1 MNILQGGSESWGATA
16 VVVIFG
22 SWFGRILIETEIAS
36 TLIKKTVELSG
47 ENPLFTTAL
56 ISIVTTIIFTSTFGA
71 GSATVGTLQGMGIF
85 PMSLLFPL
93 IYVPTIAMNLSA
105 CPTQSWNL
113 WALNYSKVGAKEFMK
128 TGLPW
133 AWAAGADIVKLFPGS
148 AVGPSYIK
156 AVKGPLPH
164 ANIMPTGGVSY
175 DNLGEWIKAGAVAV
189 GAGSNLT
196 HPFEGATSADIT
208 ETAAKFIARYRE
220 LKAELA

>member
-1 MNILQGGSESWGATA
+1 MKKMNVLGKLIESGVIGVVRGKSRQEAVEISKALVAGGIHGIELTFTVPEAA
-16 VVVIFG
+16 QAIQELKAEFKDNANVVVG
-22 SWFGRILIETEIAS
+22 AG
-36 TLIKKTVELSG
+36 TVLDA
-47 ENPLFTTAL
+47 TTAKL
-56 ISIVTTIIFTSTFGA
+56 AIEAGAEYIVSPSFDAAAAQLCNLYQIPYLP
-71 GSATVGTLQGMGIF
+71 GTL
-85 PMSLLFPL
+85 
-93 IYVPTIAMNLSA
+93 TITEMTTAM
-105 CPTQSWNL
+105 
-113 WALNYSKVGAKEFMK
+113 K
-128 TGLPW
+128 
-133 AWAAGADIVKLFPGS
+133 AGADIVKLFPGS

-220 LKAELA
+220 LKAVNAQ

>member
-1 MNILQGGSESWGATA
+1 MKKMNVLTKLVESGVIGVVRGNSRAEAIEISKALVAGGIYGIELTFTVPEAAKAIQELNTEFA
-16 VVVIFG
+16 ENPDVVVG
-22 SWFGRILIETEIAS
+22 AGTVLDATTAKLAIEAGAQYIVSPSFDAGTAELCNLYQVPYLPGTLTITEI
-36 TLIKKTVELSG
+36 
-47 ENPLFTTAL
+47 TTAL
-56 ISIVTTIIFTSTFGA
+56 
-71 GSATVGTLQGMGIF
+71 
-85 PMSLLFPL
+85 
-93 IYVPTIAMNLSA
+93 
-105 CPTQSWNL
+105 
-113 WALNYSKVGAKEFMK
+113 K
-128 TGLPW
+128 
-133 AWAAGADIVKLFPGS
+133 AGADIVKLFPGS

-175 DNLGEWIKAGAVAV
+175 DNLDEWIKAGAVAV

>member
-1 MNILQGGSESWGATA
+1 MKKMNVLTKLVESGVIGVVRGNSRAEAIEISKALVAGGIYGIELTFTVPEAAQAIQELNTEFA
-16 VVVIFG
+16 ENPDVVVG
-22 SWFGRILIETEIAS
+22 AGTVLDATTAKLAIEVGAQYIVSPSFDAGTAELCNLYQVPYLPGTLTITEI
-36 TLIKKTVELSG
+36 
-47 ENPLFTTAL
+47 TTAL
-56 ISIVTTIIFTSTFGA
+56 
-71 GSATVGTLQGMGIF
+71 
-85 PMSLLFPL
+85 
-93 IYVPTIAMNLSA
+93 
-105 CPTQSWNL
+105 
-113 WALNYSKVGAKEFMK
+113 K
-128 TGLPW
+128 
-133 AWAAGADIVKLFPGS
+133 AGADIVKLFPGS

-175 DNLGEWIKAGAVAV
+175 DNLDEWIKAGAVAV

>member
-1 MNILQGGSESWGATA
+1 MKKMNVLNKLVESGVIGVVRGKSRTEAIEISKALVAGGIYGIELTFTVPEAAQAIQELNTEFAENPDVVVGAGTVLDATTAKLAIEAGAEYIVSPSFDAATA
-16 VVVIFG
+16 ELCNLYQVPYLPGTLTI
-22 SWFGRILIETEIAS
+22 TEM
-36 TLIKKTVELSG
+36 
-47 ENPLFTTAL
+47 TTAL
-56 ISIVTTIIFTSTFGA
+56 
-71 GSATVGTLQGMGIF
+71 
-85 PMSLLFPL
+85 
-93 IYVPTIAMNLSA
+93 
-105 CPTQSWNL
+105 
-113 WALNYSKVGAKEFMK
+113 K
-128 TGLPW
+128 
-133 AWAAGADIVKLFPGS
+133 AGADIVKLFPGS

>member
-1 MNILQGGSESWGATA
+1 MKKMTILNKLIESGVIGVVRGKSRQEAVEISKALVAGGVNGIELTFTVPEAA
-16 VVVIFG
+16 QAIQELKAEFKDNADVVVG
-22 SWFGRILIETEIAS
+22 AG
-36 TLIKKTVELSG
+36 TVLDV
-47 ENPLFTTAL
+47 TTAKL
-56 ISIVTTIIFTSTFGA
+56 AIEAGAEYIVSPSFDAAAAELCNLYQIPYLP
-71 GSATVGTLQGMGIF
+71 GTL
-85 PMSLLFPL
+85 
-93 IYVPTIAMNLSA
+93 TITEMTTAM
-105 CPTQSWNL
+105 
-113 WALNYSKVGAKEFMK
+113 K
-128 TGLPW
+128 
-133 AWAAGADIVKLFPGS
+133 AGADIVKLFPGS

-220 LKAELA
+220 LKAVNAQYMPELI

>member
-1 MNILQGGSESWGATA
+1 MKKMTILNKLIESGVIGVVRGKSRQEAVEISKALVAGGVNGIELTFTVPEAA
-16 VVVIFG
+16 QAIQELKAEFKDNADVVVG
-22 SWFGRILIETEIAS
+22 AG
-36 TLIKKTVELSG
+36 TVLDV
-47 ENPLFTTAL
+47 TTAKL
-56 ISIVTTIIFTSTFGA
+56 AIEAGAEYIVSPSFDAAAAELCNLYQIPYLP
-71 GSATVGTLQGMGIF
+71 GTL
-85 PMSLLFPL
+85 
-93 IYVPTIAMNLSA
+93 TITEMTTAM
-105 CPTQSWNL
+105 
-113 WALNYSKVGAKEFMK
+113 K
-128 TGLPW
+128 
-133 AWAAGADIVKLFPGS
+133 AGADIVKLFPGS

-220 LKAELA
+220 LKAVNAQ

>member
-1 MNILQGGSESWGATA
+1 MKKMNILNKLVESGVIGVVRGKSRTEAIEISKALVAGGIFGIELTFTVPEAAQAIQELNTEFA
-16 VVVIFG
+16 ENPDVVVG
-22 SWFGRILIETEIAS
+22 AGTVLDATTAKLAIEAGAQYIVSPSFDAGTAELCNLYQVPYLPGTLTITEI
-36 TLIKKTVELSG
+36 
-47 ENPLFTTAL
+47 TTAL
-56 ISIVTTIIFTSTFGA
+56 
-71 GSATVGTLQGMGIF
+71 
-85 PMSLLFPL
+85 
-93 IYVPTIAMNLSA
+93 
-105 CPTQSWNL
+105 
-113 WALNYSKVGAKEFMK
+113 K
-128 TGLPW
+128 
-133 AWAAGADIVKLFPGS
+133 AGADIVKLFPGS

-175 DNLGEWIKAGAVAV
+175 DNLDEWIKAGAVAV